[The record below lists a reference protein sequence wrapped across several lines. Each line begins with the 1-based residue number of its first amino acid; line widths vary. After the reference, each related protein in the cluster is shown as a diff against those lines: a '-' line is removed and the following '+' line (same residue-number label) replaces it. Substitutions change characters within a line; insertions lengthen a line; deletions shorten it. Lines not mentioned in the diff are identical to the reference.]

1 MATTLPA
8 GPAPRAPY
16 HGPVHPLVALD
27 LPLGPE
33 LEAAIRGLV
42 DQRSAFCVLDQR
54 LAPRAQERQLAAL
67 GATHVLDR
75 NGRHDRR
82 SGQGVDQEV
91 GLVML
96 TSGSSGEPKAAELTW
111 DALAASARITQ
122 ATLRQRGERP
132 VWFPVLPPSHIGGL
146 AVILRAVLDEADLWW
161 GDDTDF
167 AAARRA
173 GVTHL
178 SVVRTHL
185 ARHSVE
191 GFTAVLVGGARPPAD
206 RPPNVIAT
214 WGMTET
220 GSGVVYNGTAL
231 PEVELAIV
239 EGELLVR
246 SPTLLRSYRT
256 QPRPAATG
264 PDGRT
269 DWFPTGD
276 AAELHEG
283 RLHVHGRIGWVI
295 VTGGEKVWPDDLE
308 AALATV
314 SGVRD
319 VAVTGIADPEWG
331 QRVLALVVGEGT
343 NLDDALRAAAAERIG
358 PWAKPKEIRYVAALP
373 RTATG
378 KIRRHLLA
386 TLG

>member
-1 MATTLPA
+1 MSTTLPG
-8 GPAPRAPY
+8 GPQPRAPY

-27 LPLGPE
+27 VPLGPE
-33 LEAAIRGLV
+33 LEVAIRELV
-42 DQRSAFCVLDQR
+42 DQRTAFCVLDQR
-54 LAPRAQERQLAAL
+54 LSPRAQQRQLAAL
-67 GATHVLDR
+67 GATHVVDR
-75 NGRHDRR
+75 SGRHARPA
-82 SGQGVDQEV
+82 GQGVDAEV

-122 ATLRQRGERP
+122 ATLRQPGETP
-132 VWFPVLPPSHIGGL
+132 VWFPVLPASHIGGL
-146 AVILRAVLDEADLWW
+146 AVILRSVLDEADLWW
-161 GDDTDF
+161 GDATDF

-191 GFTAVLVGGARPPAD
+191 GFRAVLVGGARPPAD

-220 GSGVVYNGTAL
+220 GSGVVYDGTAL

-239 EGELLVR
+239 DGELLVR

-256 QPRPAATG
+256 QPRPRATG
-264 PDGRT
+264 PDGLT

-276 AAELHEG
+276 AADLRQG
-283 RLHVHGRIGWVI
+283 RLRVHGRIGWVI

-308 AALATV
+308 AVLATV
-314 SGVRD
+314 PGVRD
-319 VAVTGIADPEWG
+319 VAVTGVADPEWG
-331 QRVLALVVGEGT
+331 QRVLALVVGDGT
-343 NLDDALRAAAAERIG
+343 TLDDALRAAAAERIG
-358 PWAKPKEIRYVAALP
+358 PWAKPKEIRYVTALP